1 MYSIARLYH
10 LASYRALQVVRV
22 VRRSWRLCQATFK
35 RRRAVEIK
43 HGRIAMRFGQV
54 SGNVML
60 SVCFAVAASVVR
72 CWCRLVTAHGRGMR
86 PLDISFRSTS
96 DSRAARQ
103 HVAIHLQVTRA
114 KVWCKWY

>member
-60 SVCFAVAASVVR
+60 SVCFAELQLLSCVAGAD
-72 CWCRLVTAHGRGMR
+72 L
-86 PLDISFRSTS
+86 
-96 DSRAARQ
+96 
-103 HVAIHLQVTRA
+103 
-114 KVWCKWY
+114 